1 MFKNDLMFVAT
12 NFKKKGRKKNATQ
25 MSDVVYVLALVIVI

>member
-1 MFKNDLMFVAT
+1 MFKNDPMFAAT
-12 NFKKKGRKKNATQ
+12 NYKKWTQKNATQ